1 MTSHPPGLVRFTK
14 ELRRRRVFATA
25 GLYIVGAWLVMQ
37 AADVFFPGWGIPDSG
52 INVLLVAAVTGFP
65 LALVFGWFFNITV
78 HGIRRTMPADPNG
91 TGEPR
96 PLRSNDYL
104 VLGVLLLVAGVIV
117 SYAVNG
123 ILALPR
129 TAATGV
135 EDRIELAPIEKLPN
149 SIAVLPFAN
158 VSDDPSNEFFCD
170 GISEEIL
177 HKLGEFRNL
186 HVIGRTSSFAFK
198 GSDYRIPKI
207 SSLLGVRYLLQGSV
221 RKYGDQ
227 LRITAQ
233 LVDGSGAQI
242 WSSAFDRRLEDIFAI
257 QTEIADVVAT
267 TVVPKIVPH
276 HAEAYEPDL
285 KAYQH
290 YLLGREYLHRR
301 RVPDAREELAKA
313 VELDPDF
320 AKAQAEYA
328 IARLMWDPDDAQL
341 AAAEMA
347 IERALELAPGLP
359 RARAAQGLRM
369 IYVEDFF
376 DPAAAEKVLRGVL
389 ADDPNMTD
397 AINWLSSAL
406 RQQQKDSDA
415 MDWLERGLRIDPM
428 HPAIAA
434 NLAWWHFEKGYLA
447 RTEEILLRLSE
458 LPEPSVLIFSDLV
471 RYYFL
476 TGRVADSIPYAR
488 RLAMDPVFGTF
499 YQAWRYGQLA
509 FSHAVL
515 NDWEQAEHWLG
526 QGLEYPP
533 GKGNRQEWF
542 GWVRLHYRPEL
553 WRGRYQKA
561 LENYR
566 RVMATEGLPPAE
578 MRYEYGELLALA
590 GDHAGARE
598 MLAPLENSAVDTGA
612 IDLEDQ
618 DEMPRSQTLAWSYI
632 ATGQRDK
639 ADRLLRELDVMLT
652 DIDSAGQLHR
662 SDQLHVYA
670 LNAVLMEKPELALE
684 RLRRAVDAGW
694 LEYYVTKSDPRW
706 GSLADNPTYQA
717 LMAEVKADVDRQR
730 AEIERIEAEED
741 FAALFEKVLE
751 RKKEVANERA
761 GKT

>member
-1 MTSHPPGLVRFTK
+1 MTSRPPAFVRFTR

-65 LALVFGWFFNITV
+65 LALAFGWFFNITV
-78 HGIRRTMPADPNG
+78 HGIRRTMPAGPNG
-91 TGEPR
+91 TGEPQ

-135 EDRIELAPIEKLPN
+135 EDRIDLAPMEKLPN

-177 HKLGEFRNL
+177 HKLGEFQSL

-207 SSLLGVRYLLQGSV
+207 SSLLGVSYLLQGSV

-301 RVPDAREELAKA
+301 QVPDAREELAKA

-328 IARLMWDPDDAQL
+328 IAMTMWGPDDAQL

-376 DPAAAEKVLRGVL
+376 DPAAAEKILRGVL
-389 ADDPNMTD
+389 ADDPNMVD
-397 AINWLSSAL
+397 AINWLSTAL
-406 RQQQKDSDA
+406 FRQQKYSEA

-428 HPAIAA
+428 HPAIAG
-434 NLAWWHFEKGYLA
+434 NLAWGHFERGHLA

-458 LPEPSVLIFSDLV
+458 LPEPSALVFSDLV

-476 TGRVADSIPYAR
+476 TGRLVDMMPYSR
-488 RLAMDPVFGTF
+488 RLAMDPVFGTVF
-499 YQAWRYGQLA
+499 RASRYGQLA
-509 FSHAVL
+509 LSHAVL

-526 QGLEYPP
+526 KGLEYPP
-533 GKGNRQEWF
+533 GKGNREEWIP
-542 GWVRLHYRPEL
+542 WVRLHYLPEL

-566 RVMATEGLPPAE
+566 RVMAAEGLSLAE

-598 MLAPLENSAVDTGA
+598 MLAPLENSAVELGA
-612 IDLEDQ
+612 IDLEGQ
-618 DEMPRSQTLAWSYI
+618 DEMPLRQTLAWSYI
-632 ATGQRDK
+632 AAGQRDK
-639 ADRLLRELDVMLT
+639 ADRLLREIDVMLT

-662 SDQLHVYA
+662 SDHLHVYA

-684 RLRRAVDAGW
+684 RLRRAVEAGW
-694 LEYYVTKSDPRW
+694 LEYYVTHGDPRW
-706 GSLADNPTYQA
+706 GSLADNPAYQA

-730 AEIERIEAEED
+730 AEIESIEAEED